1 MKKRVLVTLFSSI
14 FLSACVSLI
23 TPKVQSDVA
32 KLKAGEYALD
42 STHATLLFKIQH
54 LGLSTYV
61 GRFNEFDAS
70 LEFDPANISAAK
82 LTAIVEIDSLDINDE
97 DLKSDLMGRSWFRQ
111 SEFPQATFESTSVNP
126 ISDTE
131 FEFDGI
137 LNWRGVQKSIN
148 VTATFHGGAN
158 NILSGKYTLGFSA
171 NSKFLRSDFGMDKYV
186 PLVGDE
192 ITVEAY
198 AEFLKN

>member
-1 MKKRVLVTLFSSI
+1 MKKLVLVTLLSSI

-70 LEFDPANISAAK
+70 LEFDPSNISAAK
-82 LTAIVEIDSLDINDE
+82 LTAIVEIDSLDINDD

>member
-1 MKKRVLVTLFSSI
+1 M
-14 FLSACVSLI
+14 
-23 TPKVQSDVA
+23 
-32 KLKAGEYALD
+32 
-42 STHATLLFKIQH
+42 FKIQH

-70 LEFDPANISAAK
+70 LEFDPSNISAAK
-82 LTAIVEIDSLDINDE
+82 LTAIVEIDSLDINDD